1 MIRTYKLI
9 QSQQLE
15 LHNAPEGGSLVA
27 EEVTEEEEVA
37 EGEDAMEAEALEIMR
52 IPPEAKHYI

>member
-1 MIRTYKLI
+1 M
-9 QSQQLE
+9 
-15 LHNAPEGGSLVA
+15 VA
-27 EEVTEEEEVA
+27 EEVTEEEEVV